1 MNLYIGKVAMA
12 KNIKHNKLR
21 NTGLLYEFIIRQLTI
36 DVLNKTKSNAV
47 SIIKKYFN
55 ENTELGKEFALYN
68 ILINKKFKDE
78 KKASYFINEV
88 VASKKKINL
97 SSLRREKYNLIS
109 EIKQQFDINKIFS
122 TKIKNY
128 KIYASIYNLFE
139 YTDSLK
145 PDKKTEIYFNLL
157 EYVTTQPKPRTV
169 SKVNKMMAEDKDLAI
184 LTYKVLLEKFNDK
197 YTSLSGNQKQL
208 LKAYIN
214 NLSNTHSLKE
224 FISNQKPKLQKELK
238 KKMTKVDDKVV
249 KIKLAEVVNSFDKF
263 CKINSKSK
271 NVNDKV
277 VLQMMRYYELLQE
290 LNAV

>member
-68 ILINKKFKDE
+68 ILINKKFKNE

-88 VASKKKINL
+88 VASRQKINL

-169 SKVNKMMAEDKDLAI
+169 SKVNKIMAEDKDLAI

-224 FISNQKPKLQKELK
+224 FINNHKPKLKKELTK
-238 KKMTKVDDKVV
+238 KITKVDDKVV
-249 KIKLAEVVNSFDKF
+249 KIKLAEVINSFDKF
-263 CKINSKSK
+263 CKINLKSK
-271 NVNDKV
+271 NVNDNV

>member
-68 ILINKKFKDE
+68 ILINKKFKNE

-88 VASKKKINL
+88 VASRQKINL

-169 SKVNKMMAEDKDLAI
+169 SKVNKIMAEDKDLAI

-224 FISNQKPKLQKELK
+224 FINNHKPKLKKELTK
-238 KKMTKVDDKVV
+238 KITKVDDKVV
-249 KIKLAEVVNSFDKF
+249 KIKLAEVINSFDKF

-271 NVNDKV
+271 NVNDNV